1 VLAACAESVPPTS
14 PDAPSLAFGNGVQAM
29 ANGDYAYN
37 QALPGSLGGGA
48 VDIAVTMSTIIHKDG
63 SPSGSFRHSTMIQ
76 GQLVEWEGV
85 VTCATFDKVN
95 KRAWIG
101 GVITANNSTHP
112 SFMSAV
118 QAPGK
123 DIWFR
128 VADLGNGGSGTAD
141 RSTFVGFE
149 GGGGIITS
157 DQYCTA
163 QIWPN
168 NANPVVSGNL
178 MVK

>member
-1 VLAACAESVPPTS
+1 
-14 PDAPSLAFGNGVQAM
+14 
-29 ANGDYAYN
+29 
-37 QALPGSLGGGA
+37 
-48 VDIAVTMSTIIHKDG
+48 
-63 SPSGSFRHSTMIQ
+63 
-76 GQLVEWEGV
+76 
-85 VTCATFDKVN
+85 VN

-101 GVITANNSTHP
+101 GVITVNNSTHP
-112 SFMSAV
+112 SFMSTV

-128 VADLGNGGSGTAD
+128 VADVGNGGSGIAD

-168 NANPVVSGNL
+168 DANPVVNGNL
-178 MVK
+178 TVK